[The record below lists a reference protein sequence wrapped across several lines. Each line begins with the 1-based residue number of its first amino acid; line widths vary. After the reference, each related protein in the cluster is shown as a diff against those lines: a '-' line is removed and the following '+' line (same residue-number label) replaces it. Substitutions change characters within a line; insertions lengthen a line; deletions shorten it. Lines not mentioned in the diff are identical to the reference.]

1 MKKLLLSISILF
13 NAVLYAQTQP
23 NFIFVTFDDMND
35 WVQGFN
41 GQPQSTTPNIQYLV
55 KRGTTFTNAYCNAPQ
70 CGPSRTSMFTG
81 KDNTYINVL
90 HNTDLSCSDFRSN
103 FSAAEGNETIYTLPE
118 MLKDSGG
125 YFTYS
130 ISKVMHCHDNNFD
143 YDSLNPDV
151 CNRELSWNKLLFFDY
166 INGEQNVIL
175 DYGEANQMGVYAW
188 PYSVIPDSLEPL
200 MQDYIATDSAIAFIE
215 DYASDPGKFCDKPFF
230 LGLGFRR
237 PHSPYYIPE
246 KYFTSNYDD
255 DYYSAGYNLPYN
267 YPVGTAPA
275 NGFIMPPQPIDPYSD
290 YDSLPLNG
298 VARALIA
305 ENKVHLAAGSWAA
318 DQVDYYGIPPTMP
331 GLTAEEQEFAL
342 AEAKRANMQ
351 MSYQASIKFVDAQLG
366 RLIDELKTHPEIF
379 NNTIFVV
386 VSDHGYS
393 LGEKTHWKKGCLW
406 ETDIRVPMVIADLR
420 TPVKKTSKRFVT
432 LLDLFPTVCD
442 YAGVEYP
449 TFPDG
454 SDYLDGYSLIPL
466 MENPLAPWS
475 KPVLTSFKNTKDPG
489 RQGSC
494 FPQYSVRDEE
504 WHYIRYQTNGDGFPV
519 SCDEATSE
527 IQEELYHIGKKKNI
541 DPYEWNNLAE
551 DPAYAA
557 IKDDLASYLPGG
569 VNYLQFAK
577 ATANNIVVEEEMIEI
592 NMFPNPANDMADII
606 ISGMEGAIDILFYN
620 TIGDLIFADDLII
633 APEETGHYY
642 VNVTNWP
649 SGIYY
654 ATLDQNGKKASMQM
668 VVQH

>member
-1 MKKLLLSISILF
+1 MKKIFLFILIIT
-13 NAVLYAQTQP
+13 NGVLKAQTQP

-41 GQPQSTTPNIQYLV
+41 GQAQSVTPNLQYLI

-81 KDNTYINVL
+81 KDNTYLNIL
-90 HNTDLSCSDFRSN
+90 HNTDLSCADFRAN
-103 FSAAEGNETIYTLPE
+103 FSAAEGNETIFTLPE
-118 MLKDSGG
+118 ILKDSAG

-130 ISKVMHCHDNNFD
+130 ISKVFHCHDNNFD
-143 YDSLNPDV
+143 YDSLNPDI
-151 CNRELSWNKLLFFDY
+151 CNRDLSWNKLLFFDY

-175 DYGEANQMGVYAW
+175 DYGEANQMGIYSW

-200 MQDYIATDSAIAFIE
+200 MQDYLAADSAIAFIQ
-215 DYASDPGKFCDKPFF
+215 DYADNPGKFCDKPFF

-246 KYFTSNYDD
+246 KYFSSNYDD
-255 DYYSAGYNLPYN
+255 NYYSAGYNLPYN
-267 YPVGTAPA
+267 YPVGAAPA
-275 NGFIMPPQPIDPYSD
+275 NGFIMPPQPINPYSD
-290 YDSLPLNG
+290 YDSLPING

-318 DQVDYYGIPPTMP
+318 DQVDIYGIPVTMP
-331 GLTAEEQEFAL
+331 GLTDADREFAL
-342 AEAKRANMQ
+342 AEAKRANMA
-351 MSYQASIKFVDAQLG
+351 MSYQAAIRFADAQLG
-366 RLIDELKTHPEIF
+366 RLINELKLHPEIF
-379 NNTIFVV
+379 NNTIIVV
-386 VSDHGYS
+386 VGDHGYS

-406 ETDIRVPMVIADLR
+406 ETDIRVPLIISDLR
-420 TPVKKTSKRFVT
+420 TPVKKSSKRFVNF
-432 LLDLFPTVCD
+432 LDIFPTVCD
-442 YAGVEYP
+442 YAGIEPP

-454 SDYLDGYSLIPL
+454 SAYLDGYSLIPL
-466 MENPLAPWS
+466 MENPNALWS

-504 WHYIRYQTNGDGFPV
+504 WHYIRYQTNGAGFPV

-527 IQEELYHIGKKKNI
+527 IQEELYRIGKKKNI
-541 DPYEWNNLAE
+541 DPYEWNNLAD
-551 DPAYAA
+551 DPAYDY
-557 IKDDLASYLPGG
+557 IKTNLSTYLPGG

-577 ATANNIVVEEEMIEI
+577 TATNNTIAETETVEL
-592 NMFPNPANDMADII
+592 NMFPNPANSMSEIV
-606 ISGMEGAIDILFYN
+606 ISGIEGHVDILFYN
-620 TIGDLIFADDLII
+620 AVGDLIFADDLTI
-633 APEETGHYY
+633 ASSENGYY
-642 VNVTNWP
+642 YINVTNWP
-649 SGIYY
+649 SGIYF
-654 ATLDQNGKKASMQM
+654 ATLDKNGVQASMQM